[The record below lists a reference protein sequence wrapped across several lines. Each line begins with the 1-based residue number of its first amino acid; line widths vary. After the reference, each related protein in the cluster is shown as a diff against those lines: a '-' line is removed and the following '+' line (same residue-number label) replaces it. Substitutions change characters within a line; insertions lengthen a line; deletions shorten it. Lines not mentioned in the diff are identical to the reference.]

1 VTIEYVQWIE
11 TDESKHHAHLPPL
24 CTTTRVWLR
33 INPPARAWRNEVTDS
48 GSWSL
53 DIIDERGQFHTASS
67 WKVCSLY
74 PAIRPAIN
82 SEALMREALAPEV
95 QMSETNR
102 PADPRQR
109 WVVSE
114 GNLKGKKIRRYDRQI
129 IRSNFLLIY
138 VTWADP
144 ETRWL
149 IRKEKKEIDL
159 ASGRQVQ
166 FTVYDR
172 YVYNRRPPAR
182 TFKMPKGKRIV
193 KREIPDQ
200 SSAEWSSMPEKDK
213 RKILAVIDRLD
224 QGWRDSNFRRFA
236 SAWKFDSVPKTPSAN
251 EWKRLLQDNRQ
262 VWSEWNQKVRSV
274 RTTDVVVRRIG
285 SSTYT
290 WGPKRRKT
298 LEIEMELHATHAT
311 TGKSWRGRAELFI
324 QLRSLKRGLLSTRGY
339 RVVHWDLPLQEIRAA
354 VDIAYRVPS
363 HGII

>member
-1 VTIEYVQWIE
+1 MN
-11 TDESKHHAHLPPL
+11 H
-24 CTTTRVWLR
+24 
-33 INPPARAWRNEVTDS
+33 
-48 GSWSL
+48 
-53 DIIDERGQFHTASS
+53 
-67 WKVCSLY
+67 
-74 PAIRPAIN
+74 
-82 SEALMREALAPEV
+82 
-95 QMSETNR
+95 

-109 WVVSE
+109 WIVSE
-114 GNLKGKKIRRYDRQI
+114 GVLNGSKIRRYDRRI

-144 ETRWL
+144 ETRRL
-149 IRKEKKEIDL
+149 IRKERKEIDL
-159 ASGRQVQ
+159 VSGRQVQ

-172 YVYNRRPPAR
+172 YVYNKRPPAR

-193 KREIPDQ
+193 RREIGGQ
-200 SSAEWSSMPEKDK
+200 SSAQWSSMPEKDK

-236 SAWKFDSVPKTPSAN
+236 SAWKFDYVPKTPSAN
-251 EWKRLLQDNRQ
+251 EWKRLLQENRQ

-274 RTTDVVVRRIG
+274 RTTDIVARRIG

-298 LEIEMELHATHAT
+298 LEIEVELNATHAS

-324 QLRSLKRGLLSTRGY
+324 QLHSLKRGFLSTRRC

-354 VDIAYRVPS
+354 VDIADHVPS
-363 HGII
+363 HGIT